1 MIAFRPSRH
10 KVYLDMAYILSK
22 RGTCA
27 RRQVGCI
34 LADQDGF
41 ILSMGYNGPAA
52 GRPHCSE
59 GFPCPGAKAPSGEN
73 LDACQALHA
82 EQNAILRLPDP
93 RKVEIAYVTVSP
105 CISCV
110 KLLLGTSCQE
120 IIFSKLYPHKDAET
134 WWTDAG
140 RRWTHHS
147 DLLSKVS

>member
-1 MIAFRPSRH
+1 MRPSRDL
-10 KVYLDMAYILSK
+10 VYLRMAHNIAT

-34 LADQDGF
+34 LVDEDGF
-41 ILSMGYNGPAA
+41 VLSMGYNGVAA

-59 GFPCPGAKAPSGEN
+59 GNPCPGAFAPSGEL

-93 RKVEIAYVTVSP
+93 RKVHTAYCTVSP

-110 KLLLGTSCQE
+110 KLLLGTAARR
-120 IIFSKLYPHKDAET
+120 IVFSDLYPHTASRE
-134 WWTDAG
+134 WWEAAG
-140 RRWTHHS
+140 RDWVH
-147 DLLSKVS
+147 LIPMGG